1 MKKIFKS
8 ATVVSLAILA
18 LSMSACTK
26 DEPTGRRTEESQV
39 TLALR
44 TRPMSSV
51 STSTRAGETDETVA
65 NVAVFGVDADGKV
78 AQTFDLMQPSA
89 GSVSLS
95 VIGSVKDLYVIANPK
110 GEHTLNYKNI
120 DEIFAERID
129 YSAPPALPLVMAGK
143 VGVASRPT
151 LQVDMTR
158 AVAKLTV
165 KSGDESNFNVNS
177 LVVTKTPNYTN
188 LFEQSA
194 IPAFED
200 DEYVSY
206 PEIDG
211 NIVYVGENNADNATR
226 LTVKGTY
233 KGKPVVYNTTLQKNL
248 TNIAIK
254 RNTSYVLTL
263 SPISETDFTVDVI
276 IDTWGDDQVL
286 DDGYF
291 VPHGTYYSVD
301 FHNHTQFTDGANRLM
316 FVLNQ
321 GKKYDLDII
330 VNSEHGGS
338 SSYNAAAEGE
348 WNGQNEYLEGSTSPR
363 WNDWISTTGWDG
375 VRYGSGNNMW
385 RWQTIRDFSWPT
397 LQKFN
402 TVNGTS
408 ILAVQGLEWNPPGHE
423 HCSVGVITGQFD
435 GGNNADA
442 QAQFEY
448 MFDNSDT
455 DIEGGAA
462 QGWKKS
468 TKSGHA
474 KSLEA
479 AAWLQKYHPRTSYMV
494 PAHPERQNKW
504 TISDYRDMNNTAPDV
519 FVAFES
525 LPGHQ
530 ASTGRGGYGTSAYPN
545 GMGANKADALID
557 GTEDSGLTRGGA
569 GYQSAIVGGLWDA
582 MLSEGRHF
590 WLVANSD
597 FHNHVSQNDGDFY
610 PGEYQK
616 TYISMNDHS
625 AQGFVDGLRSGN
637 IYNVHGDLIKD
648 LQFSVSSATMGQTLV
663 TDKETVRVKI
673 VVRDPDTANNNGDNP
688 KLDHIDVIAGKMR
701 ERVQPGTAE
710 YSKGMYEHV
719 KVVKRFAAE
728 GGHTDANNIV
738 SEAWVNQGDG
748 IYTMEFDY
756 ELDGSTYFR
765 LRGTNQ
771 PMVGGE
777 VDENGNPLIDPQM
790 SSVQLQAEAAWKDL
804 WLYSNPIF
812 VKQLQ

>member
-1 MKKIFKS
+1 MRTNFKS
-8 ATVVSLAILA
+8 TAVVSLAILA
-18 LSMSACTK
+18 LTMSACKK
-26 DEPTGRRTEESQV
+26 DEPTGQRQKERRV
-39 TLALR
+39 TLDLK
-44 TRPMSSV
+44 TRPMSTV
-51 STSTRAGETDETVA
+51 STDTRTGETDETVS

-78 AQTFDLMQPSA
+78 AQTFELMQPST

-95 VIGSVKDLYVIANPK
+95 VTDGVKELYVIANPK

-120 DEIFAERID
+120 DEILAERID
-129 YSAPPALPLVMAGK
+129 HSNHPALPLAMAGK
-143 VGVASRPT
+143 VNVTARPT
-151 LQVDMTR
+151 LQVDLTR

-165 KSGDESNFNVNS
+165 KSGDQTNFDVNS
-177 LVVTKTPNYTN
+177 LVVTKTPNYTH
-188 LFEQSA
+188 LFDRGE
-194 IPAFED
+194 IPAFEA

-206 PEIDG
+206 PEVTG
-211 NIVYVGENNADNATR
+211 NVVYVGENNADNATR

-233 KGKPVVYNTTLQKNL
+233 KGKPVVYNTTLQKNG
-248 TNIAIK
+248 TDISVK
-254 RNTSYVLTL
+254 RNTSYVVTL
-263 SPISETDFTVDVI
+263 SPISETDFTVDVAV
-276 IDTWGDDQVL
+276 DTWGDDQVL
-286 DDGYF
+286 DNGVF

-348 WNGQNEYLEGSTSPR
+348 WNGLDEYQEGSSSPR
-363 WNDWISTTGWDG
+363 WNEWITETGWEG
-375 VRYGSGNNMW
+375 MRYGSGNNMW

-402 TVNGTS
+402 SVNGTS

-435 GGNNADA
+435 GSNSADA

-455 DIEGGAA
+455 DIDGGAA
-462 QGWKKS
+462 QGWTKS
-468 TKSGHA
+468 TKSGHE

-479 AAWLQKYHPRTSYMV
+479 AAWLQRYHPRTSYMV
-494 PAHPERQNKW
+494 PAHPERQNRW
-504 TISDYRDMNNTAPDV
+504 TISDYRDMNNVAPDV

-530 ASTGRGGYGTSAYPN
+530 AATGRGGYGSSAYPS

-569 GYQSAIVGGLWDA
+569 GYQSAIIGGVWDA

-597 FHNHVSQNDGDFY
+597 FHNHVSKNDGDFY

-616 TYISMNDHS
+616 TYISMNNHS
-625 AQGFVDGLRSGN
+625 AQGFVDGLRAGN
-637 IYNVHGDLIKD
+637 IYNVHGDLIKE
-648 LQFSVSSATMGQTLV
+648 LQFSVSSATMGQTLLTGDDV
-663 TDKETVRVKI
+663 VKVKI
-673 VVRDPDTANNNGDNP
+673 VVRDPDAANNNGDNP
-688 KLDHIDVIAGKMR
+688 KLDHIDVIVGKMR
-701 ERVQPGTAE
+701 DMVQPGTAE
-710 YSKGMYEHV
+710 YSKGMYEDV
-719 KVVKRFAAE
+719 WVEKRFAAE
-728 GGHTDANNIV
+728 GGHTDADNVITQ
-738 SEAWVNQGDG
+738 AWENQGDG

-777 VDENGNPLIDPQM
+777 VDEKGNPIIDPQT
-790 SSVQLQAEAAWKDL
+790 STVQEQAEAAWNDL
-804 WLYSNPIF
+804 WFYSNPVF
-812 VKQLQ
+812 VKKL